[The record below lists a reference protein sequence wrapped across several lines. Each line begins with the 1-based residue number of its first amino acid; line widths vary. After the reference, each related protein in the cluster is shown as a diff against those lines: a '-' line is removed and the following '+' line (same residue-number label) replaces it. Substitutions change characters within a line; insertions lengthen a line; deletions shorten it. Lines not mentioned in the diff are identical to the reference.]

1 MDESRP
7 PGLALRGHGDDVQV
21 IQGSSVLFVIP
32 ADVVRR
38 SAVLGAIVRQQ
49 EERYTSLD
57 ATQISDWISFPQV
70 LPSQLLQLVSLLKA
84 RSLRCTKPNRNS
96 RRGGVCTRVPST
108 PYGPGDA
115 FVQTELQAYA
125 SLLLSR
131 QCSTTCR
138 FPWLVHAAILRAT
151 WVRPLPAMMPAC

>member
-1 MDESRP
+1 M
-7 PGLALRGHGDDVQV
+7 QV

-84 RSLRCTKPNRNS
+84 RSLRCTKPNRTS
-96 RRGGVCTRVPST
+96 RRGGVCAHACRQLRVALVMLSSELNCKLMPVCYSLVNVLRHAVF
-108 PYGPGDA
+108 PGLCM
-115 FVQTELQAYA
+115 LQYIAPPGYV
-125 SLLLSR
+125 LSR
-131 QCSTTCR
+131 R
-138 FPWLVHAAILRAT
+138 
-151 WVRPLPAMMPAC
+151 